1 LRTVAGRVLYI
12 EDNAVNV
19 LLVREMVALRPGLEL
34 LVAVD
39 GAQGVA
45 LALAHRPELVL
56 VDVQLPDF
64 DGFEVLRR
72 LRAAPGGKALR
83 CIALSANALP
93 EDIARALDAGF
104 ADYWTKPI
112 DFKRFLA
119 GLDAAFAAPQ
129 DAG

>member
-1 LRTVAGRVLYI
+1 MARQGRVLYI

-19 LLVREMVALRPGLEL
+19 LLVQEIVAQRPGIEL
-34 LVAVD
+34 SSATD
-39 GAQGVA
+39 GQQGVR
-45 LALAHRPELVL
+45 LALEQRPELIL
-56 VDVQLPDF
+56 VDMQLPDF

-72 LRAAPGGKALR
+72 LRAAPGGGTLR

-93 EDIARALDAGF
+93 DDIARALAAGF

-119 GLDAAFAAPQ
+119 GLDAELA
-129 DAG
+129 DDV